1 MPITFRTSVYYVFQL
16 RIQNVFP
23 PGDLRFVSD
32 TNTNFVVLYNFNL
45 DV

>member
-1 MPITFRTSVYYVFQL
+1 MSITFRMSVYYVFQL
-16 RIQNVFP
+16 KIQNVFP

-32 TNTNFVVLYNFNL
+32 TKTNFVVMYNFNL